1 MAERRSILWWGRFDP
16 DYSRKRIL
24 RQLLEEQGWQV
35 YDFRPLVSPIG
46 DLQALLQGVERP
58 DVVWVPCF
66 RQRDLAAAARWARRH
81 KVPLIFDPLISAYDK
96 QVDERR
102 KLVADSRQAR
112 RLLNWERR
120 LLAKADR
127 VVADTPAH
135 AGYFHRTLGVP
146 RERLTVLMVGAEEGL
161 FRPCPARAPGESIEV
176 LFFGSFIPLQGPQVI
191 VEAARLCN
199 TPHVVWTLL
208 GDGPLRAECEHLA
221 AGLPNVRFEDW
232 LPYKQIPERICR
244 ADILLG
250 IFGDTPKA
258 GRVVPNKV
266 YQALACAKPLV
277 TRSAPAY
284 PQELL
289 DARDSG
295 IRWVS
300 AGAAQVLA
308 NVVETLVSEPERL
321 QQRGEQA
328 LATSRRWFSLEC
340 LGHQLRELTDNLV

>member
-1 MAERRSILWWGRFDP
+1 MLWWGRFDP
-16 DYSRKRIL
+16 DYSRNRIL

-35 YDFRPLVSPIG
+35 QDFHPVISQVG

-66 RQRDLAAAARWARRH
+66 RQRDLAAATRWAKRH

-102 KLVADSRQAR
+102 KLVAESRQAR
-112 RLLNWERR
+112 GLLNWERS
-120 LLAKADR
+120 LFAKADR

-135 AGYFHRTLGVP
+135 ADYFHRTLGVP

-161 FRPCPARAPGESIEV
+161 FRPCPPRAPGEPIEV
-176 LFFGSFIPLQGPQVI
+176 LFYGSFIPLQGPQVI

-199 TPHVVWTLL
+199 TPHVIWTLL

-221 AGLPNVRFEDW
+221 AGVPNVRFEDW
-232 LPYKQIPERICR
+232 LPYEQIPERICR

-266 YQALACAKPLV
+266 YQALACARPLV

-289 DARDSG
+289 DDPAAGISWVEAANPSG
-295 IRWVS
+295 LAKSIDGLAS
-300 AGAAQVLA
+300 MPDQLQDKGVLA
-308 NVVETLVSEPERL
+308 GHTSE
-321 QQRGEQA
+321 
-328 LATSRRWFSLEC
+328 RWFSKNRLADQLES
-340 LGHQLRELTDNLV
+340 LLAAVA